1 MSRTASASPAGQVVA
16 IHVTVAK
23 GEPMQ
28 AVARAELVAGRGI
41 AGDRYAEQR
50 GYYSSRPAPDGGRE
64 LTLFEA
70 EVLEALAREL
80 DIELG
85 AHEHRRNVTTR
96 GVRLD
101 ELIGRQFRVGSAVCQ
116 GVRPCT
122 PCEYL
127 QGLVGKP
134 ILAPLVDRGGLRAR
148 VLEGG
153 TIRVGDPIA
162 PVPAPAAPSR

>member
-1 MSRTASASPAGQVVA
+1 MAGEVVA
-16 IHVTVAK
+16 IHVAAAK
-23 GEPMQ
+23 GELMQ
-28 AVARAELVAGRGI
+28 ALASVELVAGRGV

-50 GYYSSRPAPDGGRE
+50 GFYSQRPAADGGRE
-64 LTLFEA
+64 VTLFEA
-70 EVLEALAREL
+70 EVLEALAREF

-101 ELIGRQFRVGSAVCQ
+101 DLIGQQFRIGSAMCQ

-134 ILAPLVDRGGLRAR
+134 VLTPLLDRGGLRAR
-148 VLEGG
+148 VLESGA
-153 TIRVGDPIA
+153 IRVGDPIA
-162 PVPAPAAPSR
+162 LGPVPASKL

>member
-1 MSRTASASPAGQVVA
+1 MPGEVVA
-16 IHVTVAK
+16 IHVAAAK
-23 GEPMQ
+23 GKPMQ
-28 AVARAELVAGRGI
+28 ALGEAQVVAGRGI
-41 AGDRYAEQR
+41 TSDRYAEQR
-50 GYYSSRPAPDGGRE
+50 GFYSPRPAEDGGRE

-70 EVLEALAREL
+70 EVLDALAR
-80 DIELG
+80 DFAIELG

-101 ELIGRQFRVGSAVCQ
+101 DLLGQQFRIGSVVCQ

-127 QGLVGKP
+127 QGLTGKP
-134 ILAPLVDRGGLRAR
+134 ILTPLVDHGGLRAR

-153 TIRVGDPIA
+153 TIRPGDPIA
-162 PVPAPAAPSR
+162 LVLTPAATHP